1 MAPVCLSEEEEEPRL
16 NSFTL
21 PLLISPRQLGC
32 CPDHDVA
39 DSRQLVDIF
48 WPRSSSSNFHQRQT
62 WMETQTDRALHRCG
76 RLVICIEARSKE
88 TFYFV
93 WGYYEAVGRIG
104 WQTGVGL
111 SSDIASGQMTDVPMA
126 PPSPP
131 GRTPIGHKNASS
143 PEVFPVIKGGLDS
156 VHITHG
162 CWSSI
167 LELDCRIMRSHNR
180 LKDGWMRVGL
190 EPMTAAV
197 EKMRTGYFVIA
208 GRPVGPVDSR

>member
-48 WPRSSSSNFHQRQT
+48 WPRSSSSSNFHQRQT

-126 PPSPP
+126 PPSP
-131 GRTPIGHKNASS
+131 RA
-143 PEVFPVIKGGLDS
+143 E
-156 VHITHG
+156 
-162 CWSSI
+162 
-167 LELDCRIMRSHNR
+167 RRSA
-180 LKDGWMRVGL
+180 
-190 EPMTAAV
+190 T
-197 EKMRTGYFVIA
+197 KMRPPQKFSPLSKEGWTL
-208 GRPVGPVDSR
+208 ST